1 MKRTF
6 RPLVVL
12 TLLASNAA
20 FANTDA
26 QQDIDLSPV
35 DSTADSNIF
44 HLEEVNSAL
53 NPFQALAKKWPE
65 DLVIAPVPAYSP
77 QIGWNL
83 TLGGAYFLDSGE
95 KNTDVP
101 PSLIG
106 GFALA
111 AENGS
116 YAYGAGT
123 YLHLLDDKF
132 RVRAG
137 AAYVDIRYRFYGIG
151 NSIDFLDVDILQE
164 GPAYFLSGSWNIW
177 KKLYVGLGYRR
188 GTVDTRVRFVASP
201 PAFFDPVLGLDL
213 GAISIPI
220 EIDSRD
226 HEQFP
231 RNGWQVTGKTV
242 LYRESVGSDFEAET
256 YKVSVNHYAPMRET
270 DVLATRVVVR
280 SASEDVP
287 FFLLSTIGGD
297 TDLRGYPGG
306 RYRDRH
312 MYALQTEYRWQFS
325 DRWIFTGFVGVG
337 EVADQFSEMGR
348 NFLPAGG
355 VGARFVLSQKHKVGL
370 SLDVA
375 TGNDGTEIYFG
386 VGEAF

>member
-53 NPFQALAKKWPE
+53 NPFQALAKNWPE

-95 KNTDVP
+95 KNTDTP

-106 GFALA
+106 GFAMA

-151 NSIDFLDVDILQE
+151 NSFDFLDVDILQE

-188 GTVDTRVRFVASP
+188 GTVDTRVRFVSSP

-348 NFLPAGG
+348 NLLPAGG

-375 TGNDGTEIYFG
+375 AGNDGTEIYFG

>member
-1 MKRTF
+1 MNRIF
-6 RPLVVL
+6 LPLVSSA
-12 TLLASNAA
+12 LLASSAA
-20 FANTDA
+20 CADADA
-26 QQDIDLSPV
+26 QQDIDLSAV

-95 KNTDVP
+95 KNTDTP

-106 GFALA
+106 GFAMA

-188 GTVDTRVRFVASP
+188 GTVDTRVRFVSSP
-201 PAFFDPVLGLDL
+201 PAFLDPVLGLDL

-297 TDLRGYPGG
+297 TDMRGYPGG

-348 NFLPAGG
+348 NLLPAGG

>member
-1 MKRTF
+1 MKRRF
-6 RPLVVL
+6 RPLIVL

-95 KNTDVP
+95 KNTDTP

-106 GFALA
+106 GFAMA

-297 TDLRGYPGG
+297 TDMRGYPGG

-337 EVADQFSEMGR
+337 EVAAQFSEMGR

>member
-1 MKRTF
+1 MNRIF
-6 RPLVVL
+6 LPLVSSA
-12 TLLASNAA
+12 LLASSAA
-20 FANTDA
+20 FADADA
-26 QQDIDLSPV
+26 QQDIDLSAV

-106 GFALA
+106 GFAMA

-188 GTVDTRVRFVASP
+188 GTVDTRVRFVSSP

-231 RNGWQVTGKTV
+231 RNGWQVSGKTV

-375 TGNDGTEIYFG
+375 TGKDGTEIYFG

>member
-1 MKRTF
+1 MNRIF

-12 TLLASNAA
+12 AFLASSTA
-20 FANTDA
+20 FADTA
-26 QQDIDLSPV
+26 GQQDIDLSAV
-35 DSTADSNIF
+35 DSSVSNDIF

-106 GFALA
+106 GFAMA

-123 YLHLLDDKF
+123 YLHLLDDKL
-132 RVRAG
+132 RVKAG

-177 KKLYVGLGYRR
+177 KKLYVGLGYLS

-270 DVLATRVVVR
+270 DVLATRFVVR

-287 FFLLSTIGGD
+287 FFLLSTVGGD

-337 EVADQFSEMGR
+337 EVADQFSKMGR

-375 TGNDGTEIYFG
+375 TGKDGTEIYFG

>member
-1 MKRTF
+1 MNRIF
-6 RPLVVL
+6 LPLVSSA
-12 TLLASNAA
+12 LLASSAA
-20 FANTDA
+20 FADADA
-26 QQDIDLSPV
+26 QQDIDLSAV

-95 KNTDVP
+95 KNTDTP

-106 GFALA
+106 GFAMA

-123 YLHLLDDKF
+123 YLHLLNDKF

-188 GTVDTRVRFVASP
+188 GTVDTRVRFVSSP

-231 RNGWQVTGKTV
+231 RNGWQVSGKTV

-287 FFLLSTIGGD
+287 FFLLSTLGGD

-325 DRWIFTGFVGVG
+325 NRWIFTGFVGVG

-375 TGNDGTEIYFG
+375 TGKDGTEIYFG

>member
-1 MKRTF
+1 MNRIF
-6 RPLVVL
+6 LPLVSSA
-12 TLLASNAA
+12 LLASSAA
-20 FANTDA
+20 FADADA
-26 QQDIDLSPV
+26 QQDIDLSAV

-106 GFALA
+106 GFAMA

-188 GTVDTRVRFVASP
+188 GTVDTRVRFVSSP

-231 RNGWQVTGKTV
+231 RNGWQVSGKTV

-325 DRWIFTGFVGVG
+325 NRWIFTGFVGVG

-375 TGNDGTEIYFG
+375 TGKDGTEIYFG